1 MQGKLAKRFYGPF
14 RVVKRIGPVAYRLQL
29 LDNARIHPVVHCSV
43 LKPFRGSLELDEAI
57 QLSSNFFQDQ
67 PVISPLAIL
76 DHHKSSPTGPW
87 EVLMQWQGLSPDD
100 TSWEDWD
107 KLQKDYHLE
116 DKVILQ
122 GLKGDSAVKEQVTE
136 IGVQLARKTKR
147 RIARPAYLK
156 DYIWEFSINNI
167 M

>member
-1 MQGKLAKRFYGPF
+1 MKKLLKAQTAIKHFADTRRHEVSYQTGDWVLLKLRPHRQLSAKGPQEMQGKLAKRFYGPF

-87 EVLMQWQGLSPDD
+87 EVLMQ
-100 TSWEDWD
+100 
-107 KLQKDYHLE
+107 
-116 DKVILQ
+116 
-122 GLKGDSAVKEQVTE
+122 
-136 IGVQLARKTKR
+136 
-147 RIARPAYLK
+147 
-156 DYIWEFSINNI
+156 
-167 M
+167 